1 MLGTKII
8 FWDLREPFIDNLYK
22 HSLSQARLETVTESL
37 DLVSRRHL
45 VQLYF
50 IVSDDRYKLF
60 QYFFYQGNQM
70 VPE

>member
-22 HSLSQARLETVTESL
+22 NSMSQARLGTITESL

-45 VQLYF
+45 VQLYLLCQM
-50 IVSDDRYKLF
+50 IDRN
-60 QYFFYQGNQM
+60 YFSNSFDQGNQM
-70 VPE
+70 VTK